1 MEIFTELKCICCE
14 QIFIPSRSTEFILK
28 CTHFRCGPCSGYERR
43 CPLDNVNQIYTS
55 PLKNS
60 QKDFEVFKGSLQLI
74 CNSHKNELECY
85 CKTCNEAICYKCVLY
100 HKEHE
105 ILEEHE
111 MEDIEDNVER
121 EIQESKLSTWK
132 RHSSTSIAFKK
143 IHSKLHEIIL
153 EYQHFGQLCRQNCL
167 DKIEYAK
174 WILDYER
181 DIFESINNTKF
192 SDIITQFDMNF
203 KVSNIFEDI
212 IKVADKKKKLVS
224 ELTTNLLVLL
234 NKKLLELPDLS
245 LVIKD
250 PPNVK
255 AAHYSLLDD
264 YISLEE
270 HRYFYYKIHN
280 K

>member
-1 MEIFTELKCICCE
+1 MDIFIELKCICCE
-14 QIFIPSRSTEFILK
+14 QAFIPSHSTDFILK

-43 CPLDNVNQIYTS
+43 CPLDNICQMYSIPS
-55 PLKNS
+55 LDS
-60 QKDFEVFKGSLQLI
+60 EKDFEAFKGSLQLA
-74 CNSHKNELECY
+74 CNLHKNDLECY

-111 MEDIEDNVER
+111 MEDIEDDVER
-121 EIQESKLSTWK
+121 EIQEAKWSTWK
-132 RHSSTSIAFKK
+132 RHSSTSLAYKR
-143 IHSKLHEIIL
+143 IHTKLFEINS
-153 EYQHFGQLCRQNCL
+153 EYQKFGEYCRQNCL
-167 DKIEYAK
+167 EKIDYAK

-192 SDIITQFDMNF
+192 NDIITQFDMNYEIL
-203 KVSNIFEDI
+203 NLFENI
-212 IKVADKKKKLVS
+212 IKVADRKKKLVS

-250 PPNVK
+250 PSDVK

-270 HRYFYYKIHN
+270 HRYFYYKIHG